1 MKKQTSE
8 IEEIPPKYPDGYIMK
23 GEDGN
28 LYMLFDKN
36 WWSIQE
42 GHSFDIQYILQ
53 DEKKKW
59 KEEVMKELGLNTY
72 TVGIASARRED
83 LGTPKA
89 DPESEYNKGYRD
101 ATNKMNEWLRV
112 KLNNETTY

>member
-8 IEEIPPKYPDGYIMK
+8 IEEKVYNVVQKIGIKA
-23 GEDGN
+23 
-28 LYMLFDKN
+28 
-36 WWSIQE
+36 IQ
-42 GHSFDIQYILQ
+42 SLLQ

-59 KEEVMKELGLNTY
+59 KEEISREMGLSGFTLGTC
-72 TVGIASARRED
+72 SARRED

-101 ATNKMNEWLRV
+101 ATNAMKEQLRV
-112 KLNNETTY
+112 KLNKV